1 MKKSN
6 VFTTIIFFIFIIVL
20 ILITSLIILNSKKF
34 KKFNLTNYKSEKNG
48 NNIISSKEIAM
59 EYILNIKEYEA
70 DLEITVKSNKNEN
83 VYNIK
88 QVSKENYSYQESKD
102 KNMPKIIV
110 ENNDGMITVRN
121 DSLNIKKIYES
132 YGVILENTLYL
143 TSFVEELKKE
153 NDNEIIEDNNYYI
166 INLKIKNYKN
176 KYIVYK
182 SLYINKNTSKIEK
195 LEIQDINKNRTI
207 YILYKSI
214 EIKN

>member
-6 VFTTIIFFIFIIVL
+6 VFTTIIFYIFIIVL

-59 EYILNIKEYEA
+59 KYILNIKEYEA

-102 KNMPKIIV
+102 ENMPKIIV
-110 ENNDGMITVRN
+110 ENDDGMITVRN